1 MFSIDYLAT
10 DLTPQ
15 EIERFERFLLEKKAD
30 DYGYYESNKTECLN
44 ALKFLKHYNKLDGWY
59 SAIIAS
65 GDDDIVKNLRSI
77 ANELDWASG
86 LNGKPTI
93 MAKKF
98 VYGKDTGG
106 ALQVYSDDERAFY
119 SFGAIGGSCYREETH
134 TNHKEC
140 QAIIKWIKSIQKQ
153 YQ

>member
-1 MFSIDYLAT
+1 
-10 DLTPQ
+10 
-15 EIERFERFLLEKKAD
+15 
-30 DYGYYESNKTECLN
+30 
-44 ALKFLKHYNKLDGWY
+44 
-59 SAIIAS
+59 
-65 GDDDIVKNLRSI
+65 
-77 ANELDWASG
+77 
-86 LNGKPTI
+86 

-106 ALQVYSDDERAFY
+106 ALQVYRHRGDEPFY
-119 SFGAIGGSCYREETH
+119 SFGEISGSCYSEETH

>member
-1 MFSIDYLAT
+1 
-10 DLTPQ
+10 
-15 EIERFERFLLEKKAD
+15 
-30 DYGYYESNKTECLN
+30 
-44 ALKFLKHYNKLDGWY
+44 
-59 SAIIAS
+59 
-65 GDDDIVKNLRSI
+65 
-77 ANELDWASG
+77 
-86 LNGKPTI
+86 